1 MAAVRFSEVRVGGR
15 VFNRYEFDSLEE
27 LEEFF
32 LHHVVTA
39 EGKLSSK
46 VIGNVLLIW
55 DREA

>member
-1 MAAVRFSEVRVGGR
+1 MSVKFSEVKVAGKT
-15 VFNRYEFDSLEE
+15 FHRYEFESLEE

-32 LHHVVTA
+32 LHHVATA
-39 EGKLSSK
+39 EGKFSSK